1 MASTLVAGAS
11 GTQVTGITPTLCSGK
26 GGEGVRSVLVF
37 CCGWSCARGNK
48 VILTVNSYSELFL
61 VTPTGAPKTDGSQL
75 PTNRGLGFSKK
86 RCPATTTKAPRTD
99 LGIKPRRPN
108 HPPSRPM
115 GFPTSARAQAPS
127 TDPPNLTFPTISPI
141 PTYYPTEREF
151 QDPARYIASI
161 QAEASR

>member
-1 MASTLVAGAS
+1 MAKGLGQFSFFFVAGHARE
-11 GTQVTGITPTLCSGK
+11 GTKSFL
-26 GGEGVRSVLVF
+26 RST
-37 CCGWSCARGNK
+37 
-48 VILTVNSYSELFL
+48 VIPSYSLSHR
-61 VTPTGAPKTDGSQL
+61 PAPPKTDGSQL